1 MYEPL
6 LAAADW
12 FAHPQRIW
20 GLDWSYLTVLG
31 LIGNAAFSCRFLIQW
46 IASERKG
53 ESVVPE
59 AFWYWSIGGSI
70 LLALYFVLRHDPVGI
85 LAYLPNSMIYLRN
98 LHLIHKRKL
107 ATATALSTSPAEEA

>member
-6 LAAADW
+6 LAATNW
-12 FAHPQRIW
+12 FTQPQRVW

-31 LIGNAAFSCRFLIQW
+31 MIGNLTFSCRFIVQW

-53 ESVVPE
+53 ESVVPVS
-59 AFWYWSIGGSI
+59 FWHLSIAGSVV
-70 LLALYFVLRHDPVGI
+70 LGVYFIFRRDPVGI
-85 LAYLPNSMIYLRN
+85 LAYMPNSLIYLRN

-107 ATATALSTSPAEEA
+107 ATVLSPSPAEEA